1 LELREAV
8 TEAGRERVADR
19 EGGIGRREFVRVME
33 RDVALDDVRDDPGDE
48 VRVARVEAGLAA
60 NRLSHAYLIEG
71 PQGLGKLHLAFR
83 MAARVLEAPW
93 PAEDPPIPLQHP
105 DLTWVTLEI
114 DDEGKQKKQI
124 GIQQI
129 RDTCAR
135 LAMTS
140 YSGGWKVAVVWPAEQ
155 LNPHSANALLK
166 TLEEPAPR
174 TLLLLVR
181 SRLDTLPATIASR
194 CQRIRIAPP
203 PPEEAIPWLEARAG
217 GGDWRRLLAL
227 AGDAPLMALLLAE
240 EGFRELDEHFT
251 DDLLG
256 IAAQRREP
264 LEVAAEWARR
274 RCVSRPG
281 WRRWLNRSP
290 IFTTP
295 TTDIVDTFDVRCTP
309 GQSSWRF
316 TAMTTWPAALRPGT
330 NWPCGSGITM
340 ATRYSTGASW
350 NGRCRCPRTHSGMVI
365 TAVGSSVGPSPGWF
379 PRRYV
384 APKNLIRSFSLSL
397 LLPGSRPG
405 KPDG

>member
-1 LELREAV
+1 MNKLEFPWHEA
-8 TEAGRERVADR
+8 AW
-19 EGGIGRREFVRVME
+19 REFE
-33 RDVALDDVRDDPGDE
+33 GA
-48 VRVARVEAGLAA
+48 LAA
-60 NRLSHAYLIEG
+60 DRLSHAYLIEG

-83 MAARVLEAPW
+83 MAARVLGAPW
-93 PAEDPPIPLQHP
+93 PAEDPPIPLSHP
-105 DLTWVTLEI
+105 DLAWVTLEV

-129 RDTCAR
+129 RDTCAS

-203 PPEEAIPWLEARAG
+203 PPEEAMPWLEARAG
-217 GGDWRRLLAL
+217 SGDWRRLLAL

-240 EGFRELDEHFT
+240 EGFRELDERFT

-256 IAAQRREP
+256 IAARRREP

-274 RCVSRPG
+274 PLPMTL
-281 WRRWLNRSP
+281 RWL
-290 IFTTP
+290 
-295 TTDIVDTFDVRCTP
+295 DVWSAELVRLKAAGAP
-309 GQSSWRF
+309 P
-316 TAMTTWPAALRPGT
+316 AMTAARQRALQTALERIPLQRLFRYKDELRAAMMRSDGVFNTQMVLEGLLAPWADGLET
-330 NWPCGSGITM
+330 VAGD
-340 ATRYSTGASW
+340 AAQ
-350 NGRCRCPRTHSGMVI
+350 GML
-365 TAVGSSVGPSPGWF
+365 GD
-379 PRRYV
+379 R
-384 APKNLIRSFSLSL
+384 
-397 LLPGSRPG
+397 
-405 KPDG
+405 